1 MKLIL
6 GEQVNINSMC
16 HIQSS
21 IRSDIYNTKKDCKEN
36 KYYELKILLTRHI
49 SADFI

>member
-16 HIQSS
+16 QIQSS
-21 IRSDIYNTKKDCKEN
+21 IWSDIYNTKKIVK
-36 KYYELKILLTRHI
+36 KINTMN
-49 SADFI
+49 